1 MSDGKASILL
11 VDDSPD
17 KLLAIEAVLEGLGEN
32 LVRAGSGREALWHVL
47 HQEFA
52 VILLDVNMPGMDGFE
67 TATMIRQRKNSEHV
81 PIIFI
86 TAFNDE
92 LLVSRGYS
100 LGAVDYILAPV
111 VPEVLRTK
119 VAVFVDLFRKSEQ
132 VKRQAES
139 LRHRAAQLHKLT
151 AASLSINSA
160 LSTDKMLQVVT
171 ETARDVIGAHQ
182 ATAIMVPEQN
192 WAHAVQATSYS
203 DKYAEWRHANGK
215 PRPTPVYSLAARL
228 NEPVR
233 FTQAQLD
240 ARLTEAAAQLL
251 LQAAP
256 TDPPSMPNIPLPETR
271 IPPLRGVLAAPLS
284 GRDGRSLGSIYLTDR
299 YDAEF
304 TDDDLA
310 ILVQLAQMAS
320 IAIENNLYAEAR
332 EANRLKDEFLATLS
346 HELRTPLNAI
356 LGWTQLLRSGNVDP
370 EESSYGL
377 DVIERN
383 VRVQTKLIE
392 DLLDVSR
399 ITSGKLQL
407 QLRPTSLGS
416 VIRAAIDSVRPAA
429 DSKGIAV
436 QFEPAEGESDTIS
449 GDADRLQ
456 QVVWNL
462 LSNAIKF
469 TPPGGVVM
477 VRTQRDESHVAIRIT
492 DSGKGIA
499 REFLPYIFDRFRQ
512 ADSSSTRAHGGL
524 GIGLTI
530 VRHLVELHGG
540 TVDAQSP
547 GEGRGATFIV
557 RIPVA
562 SAKSATDPVADAPAL
577 AASRN
582 KSRVT
587 TSTAPR
593 ETESVSLEGL
603 RVLV

>member
-1 MSDGKASILL
+1 MSDAEGKVSILL
-11 VDDSPD
+11 VDDRPE
-17 KLLAIEAVLEGLGEN
+17 KLLALEAVLSDLDVYMVKAN
-32 LVRAGSGREALWHVL
+32 SGKEALRCVL
-47 HQEFA
+47 SQDFA

-81 PIIFI
+81 PIIFN
-86 TAFNDE
+86 TAFSDE

-100 LGAVDYILAPV
+100 LGAVDYILTPV

-119 VAVFVDLFRKSEQ
+119 VAVFVDLFRKTEQ

-160 LSTDKMLQVVT
+160 LSTDNMLRVVT
-171 ETARDVIGAHQ
+171 ETAREVVGAHQ

-203 DKYAEWRHANGK
+203 EKYAQWRQSNGK
-215 PRPTPVYSLAARL
+215 PKPTPVYLLATRL

-233 FTQAQLD
+233 FTQEQLEQGLAAVAAEQPTPD
-240 ARLTEAAAQLL
+240 DPALANLPPIPNTESAG
-251 LQAAP
+251 
-256 TDPPSMPNIPLPETR
+256 
-271 IPPLRGVLAAPLS
+271 PPLRGCLAAPLS
-284 GRDGRSLGSIYLTDR
+284 GRDGRSLGCIYLTDK
-299 YDAEF
+299 YDGEF
-304 TDDDLA
+304 TADDLA
-310 ILVQLAQMAS
+310 VLVQLSQMAS
-320 IAIENNLYAEAR
+320 IAVENNLFAEAR

-407 QLRPTSLGS
+407 QLRPTALIP

-436 QFEPAEGESDTIS
+436 QFDPPEDQSDVIT
-449 GDADRLQ
+449 GDGDRLQ

-469 TPPGGVVM
+469 TPRGGLVEVTLTPARDGHVELS
-477 VRTQRDESHVAIRIT
+477 VRDTGQGIKHRRDADVL
-492 DSGKGIA
+492 GLGGG
-499 REFLPYIFDRFRQ
+499 FDRIDR
-512 ADSSSTRAHGGL
+512 GG
-524 GIGLTI
+524 
-530 VRHLVELHGG
+530 
-540 TVDAQSP
+540 DD
-547 GEGRGATFIV
+547 GR
-557 RIPVA
+557 
-562 SAKSATDPVADAPAL
+562 
-577 AASRN
+577 
-582 KSRVT
+582 
-587 TSTAPR
+587 
-593 ETESVSLEGL
+593 
-603 RVLV
+603 